1 MANLVGSFAFSHAPS
16 IGRNN
21 RDSSP
26 QWRAVFDGFD
36 ELQRRLLALEPDTL
50 VVVYDDHLDNF
61 FLDCLPTYAIG
72 CAASYG
78 VADEGY
84 GRKDLPPVRGH
95 EALSWHLATSLIE
108 AGFDLT
114 VCQELLFDHGVL
126 VPLPLVGGRDKRIVP
141 IVVNTVQPPM
151 PTARRCWQLGRAL
164 GEALRAYP
172 GDERIVVCGTG
183 GLAHQLGGRKMSWI
197 ATDFDRQF
205 LRYLTAGPRSKVAE
219 YSSEEIMSAGN
230 GTNEIRN
237 WIIAAGT
244 FPEADGDLILYEA
257 FGLTGVG
264 MIQLS
269 SPTGL
274 GRGVAESK
282 TAQTAA
288 GG

>member
-16 IGRNN
+16 IGMND

-26 QWRAVFDGFD
+26 QWRKVFEGYD

-61 FLDCLPTYAIG
+61 FLESLPTYAIG
-72 CAASYG
+72 CAAGYG

-84 GRKDLPPVRGH
+84 GRKDLPPVGGH

-197 ATDFDRQF
+197 ASDFDRQF
-205 LRYLTAGPRSKVAE
+205 LSHLAYGPRSKVAD
-219 YSSEEIMSAGN
+219 YTNDEIMAAGN

-237 WIIAAGT
+237 WIVAAGT
-244 FPEADGDLILYEA
+244 FPDAPGELILYEA
-257 FGLTGVG
+257 FGLTGIG
-264 MIQLS
+264 IMQLS
-269 SPTGL
+269 PLASLASPL
-274 GRGVAESK
+274 PERR
-282 TAQTAA
+282 
-288 GG
+288 